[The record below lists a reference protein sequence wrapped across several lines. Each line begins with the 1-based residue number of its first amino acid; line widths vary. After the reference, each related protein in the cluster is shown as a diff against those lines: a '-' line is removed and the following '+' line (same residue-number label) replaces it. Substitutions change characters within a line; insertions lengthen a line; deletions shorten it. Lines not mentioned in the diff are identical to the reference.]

1 MRRTFFLIGL
11 LVELVAVFLVFLPN
25 FIIMTTGTL
34 VTLKTIPVDPR
45 SIFRGD
51 YVILT
56 YEVAQKYDGPAPAGT
71 DYYSMPVYAVLES
84 KDGVFIAKSFSAE
97 KPTLLAGQ
105 ACLAG
110 MAQNEYRWNG
120 NGNELMMK
128 TVNFPD
134 IQQYFVTE
142 GLGKDLEQ
150 ARNAHKL
157 YVDVMTDASCNGV
170 IRGVRIAEEAA
181 LLPDSNAPDEKFP
194 PAVDSL

>member
-11 LVELVAVFLVFLPN
+11 LVELIAVFLIFLPN
-25 FIIMTTGTL
+25 FILMTTGTL

-51 YVILT
+51 YVVLT
-56 YEVAQKYDGPAPAGT
+56 YEIGQKYDGPVPSGT
-71 DYYSMPVYAVLES
+71 DYYSMPVYAVLEN
-84 KDGVFIAKSFSAE
+84 KEGVFVAKDFVAE
-97 KPTLLAGQ
+97 RPTLLPGQ
-105 ACLAG
+105 ACLVG

-120 NGNELMMK
+120 NGNDLIMK

-134 IQQYFVTE
+134 IQQFFVTE
-142 GLGKDLEQ
+142 GLGKELEQ

-157 YVDVMTDASCNGV
+157 YVDVVTDTSCHAV

-181 LLPDSNAPDEKFP
+181 LLPTEGVPGEKIP
-194 PAVDSL
+194 PVEVR

>member
-1 MRRTFFLIGL
+1 M
-11 LVELVAVFLVFLPN
+11 ELVAVFLIFLPN
-25 FIIMTTGTL
+25 FILMTTGTL

-56 YEVAQKYDGPAPAGT
+56 YEIGQKYAGPVPST
-71 DYYSMPVYAVLES
+71 EQYYSMPVYAVLEN
-84 KDGVFIAKSFSAE
+84 KDGVFVAKEFVAE
-97 KPTLLAGQ
+97 KPTLLPGQ
-105 ACLAG
+105 ACLIG
-110 MAQNEYRWNG
+110 MSQNEYRWNG
-120 NGNELMMK
+120 NGNDLIMK

-157 YVDVMTDASCNGV
+157 YVDVFTDKSCQGV
-170 IRGVRIAEEAA
+170 IRGLRIAEESA
-181 LLPDSNAPDEKFP
+181 LLPVDNVPDEKIP
-194 PAVDSL
+194 PAVETR